1 VGVLARLIM
10 KEMAI
15 VALLHN
21 LYCITFGYW
30 PVKAM
35 PESFFDNDVIGR
47 VWSIY
52 TTVDVIEKFDAFS
65 SWYALH
71 HQAIGAPSK

>member
-30 PVKAM
+30 PVIAM

-47 VWSIY
+47 V
-52 TTVDVIEKFDAFS
+52 
-65 SWYALH
+65 
-71 HQAIGAPSK
+71 